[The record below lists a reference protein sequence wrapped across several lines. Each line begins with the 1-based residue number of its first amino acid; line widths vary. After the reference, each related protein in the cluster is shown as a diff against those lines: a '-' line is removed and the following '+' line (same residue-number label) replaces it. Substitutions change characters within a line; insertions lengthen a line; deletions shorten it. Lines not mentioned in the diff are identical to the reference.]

1 MQQKKMKCKQIIK
14 IVFSAKLL
22 LWVVV
27 LGSSDRV
34 QETKPLFRSRD
45 LEIST
50 KHVGNNSS

>member
-1 MQQKKMKCKQIIK
+1 MQQKKLKCKQIIK

-34 QETKPLFRSRD
+34 QRTKPLLRSRD
-45 LEIST
+45 LETSA
-50 KHVGNNSS
+50 KHVGNISS